1 LLTNQS
7 GTNNERK
14 RDEIIVHRGHIQQH
28 GFMNSSQDIYH
39 EPGMRLHVF
48 AAFVLELQVAGLK
61 DAEILLEEKAAIFL
75 YMLVTG

>member
-1 LLTNQS
+1 
-7 GTNNERK
+7 
-14 RDEIIVHRGHIQQH
+14 
-28 GFMNSSQDIYH
+28 MNSSQDIYH